1 MVAVLTL
8 RTRDAEITFADR
20 ARFEGCSHIRSL
32 RGPLIGCA
40 VQGDANVP
48 CLLNWQTGAVQ
59 TLPPSPE
66 SDVRTSAVRFRKS
79 LKCLVQGR
87 CVAMALRDDL
97 CVVARSSVLS
107 VYSLAAPHPQL
118 VQDLRFDHALGSL
131 AVSAP
136 SATPLP
142 HSRKTSPLSLLI
154 TSHSGL
160 HVYNVSQDPSGAYV
174 ADLVA
179 EEALKQS
186 AVLTSAPALP
196 RLGASASHVAW
207 TSTPASFFDR
217 QARIMIARVSPDD
230 AAPAGARCPSKIELL
245 SECKD
250 WRIPSLSAMPVMDF
264 DDGMG
269 LLAVGNAL
277 GELAICNY
285 GGPLTAAILG
295 CPRPLPIPA
304 A

>member
-8 RTRDAEITFADR
+8 RLRDGEITFAER
-20 ARFEGCSHIRSL
+20 GRFEGCSHVRSL
-32 RGPLIGCA
+32 RGALVGCG
-40 VQGDANVP
+40 VQGAADLP
-48 CLLNWQTGAVQ
+48 CLLNWQTGVVQ
-59 TLPPSPE
+59 TLPPSPV
-66 SDVRTSAVRFRKS
+66 SD
-79 LKCLVQGR
+79 GR

-107 VYSLAAPHPQL
+107 VYSLAAPHPAL
-118 VQDLRFDHALGSL
+118 VQDLRFDHALGSV
-131 AVSAP
+131 AVSA
-136 SATPLP
+136 SAAA
-142 HSRKTSPLSLLI
+142 PLSLLI

-160 HVYNVSQDPSGAYV
+160 HVYTVSQDASGAYV

-179 EEALKQS
+179 EEALKAS
-186 AVLTSAPALP
+186 TLLTSAPALP
-196 RLGASASHVAW
+196 RVGASASHVAW

-217 QARIMIARVSPDD
+217 QARIVIARVSRDN

-250 WRIPSLSAMPVMDF
+250 WRLPSLSAMPVMDL

-269 LLAVGNAL
+269 ILAVGNAL

-285 GGPLTAAILG
+285 GGALTEPILG
-295 CPRPLPIPA
+295 CLRPLPIPA